1 MSAPSC
7 TPAPLA
13 TAGGMAHWPAWLA
26 GGEVRAHPGWTS
38 VATVLA
44 AGRAS
49 LPPGRRRR
57 AEEGRGGG
65 GGGGKQDVKA
75 AIRDHVA
82 LLDALNVEAGAALNG
97 FAAAQEVLEH
107 ELVAKRRTS
116 LDAIRR
122 GFCAVDLSSYLSI
135 FSSSRELAELLTT
148 APQQQA
154 QHAVTVAP
162 AVPK

>member
-1 MSAPSC
+1 MPPSLRDLEAYDPALSASLR
-7 TPAPLA
+7 ALQQDG
-13 TAGGMAHWPAWLA
+13 AGGSSPERLLA
-26 GGEVRAHPGWTS
+26 RAGLP
-38 VATVLA
+38 LE
-44 AGRAS
+44 RADE
-49 LPPGRRRR
+49 LQT
-57 AEEGRGGG
+57 EEGR
-65 GGGGKQDVKA
+65 KA
-75 AIRDHVA
+75 
-82 LLDALNVEAGAALNG
+82 LT
-97 FAAAQEVLEH
+97 QEVLEH